1 MLTPKNVPEIT
12 IMPSAVTGGEEGKP
26 LYCWTM
32 QIHKESVLD
41 SEDHGDD
48 FASIPEA
55 LAHAYT
61 VFEDLVHTRKLYPAN
76 DEQAF
81 AVTIKSR

>member
-1 MLTPKNVPEIT
+1 MLTSKNVPEIT
-12 IMPSAVTGGEEGKP
+12 IMPSAVSGGEQRKP
-26 LYCWTM
+26 LYCWMM
-32 QIHKESVLD
+32 QVHEESVLE

-48 FASIPEA
+48 FESVPAA

-76 DEQAF
+76 DVQAF
-81 AVTIKSR
+81 AVTIKLK